1 MGCILS
7 VIAFIFKAVWFV
19 LKLIGKV
26 FVFLMFKLGLI
37 LIAVYAAGMELLNAF
52 FFPDM
57 DIYGKNLVYYLIGM
71 GLVVVIT
78 ALMLIRRRRKKTNG

>member
-1 MGCILS
+1 MGCIIGAITL
-7 VIAFIFKAVWFV
+7 VFKAVWLV

-37 LIAVYAAGMELLNAF
+37 FIAVYAAAMEILSAF

-71 GLVVVIT
+71 GLMVILT
-78 ALMLIRRRRKKTNG
+78 VILLVRRRRKKLNG